1 VPDSS
6 RECQFDS
13 SEPCTNTKS
22 KFISY
27 LRVSTDKQGRS
38 GLGLE
43 AQRAAVQSYLNGGRW
58 STIAEY
64 VEAESGK
71 RSDRP
76 KLAKAL
82 AHAKAIGA
90 TLVFAK
96 LDRLTRNVDL
106 LRSLVAS
113 DVDLVFCDLPHVPP
127 GAMGRF
133 LLTQMASVAELEAGL
148 ISERTKAA
156 LAAAKARGV
165 KLGNPNGA
173 RALKGKQVGNKHAVA
188 AVKANTEHRAAN
200 LRAIVDDLRAQGTS
214 VRAVAAE
221 LNRRGILTPRGGAW
235 HPTSAAR
242 LPSRLQA

>member
-1 VPDSS
+1 VYI
-6 RECQFDS
+6 RQKRMA
-13 SEPCTNTKS
+13 TG
-22 KFISY
+22 KFVSY

-43 AQRAAVQSYLNGGRW
+43 AQREAVERFLNGGNW
-58 STIAEY
+58 TLAKEF
-64 VEAESGK
+64 VETESGK

-76 KLAKAL
+76 KLRAAL

-90 TLVFAK
+90 TVVFAK

-113 DVDLVFCDLPHVPP
+113 GVDLVFCDLPQVPP

-156 LAAAKARGV
+156 LAAAKRRGV

-173 RALKGKQVGNKHAVA
+173 RALRGKQVGNDAAVA
-188 AVKANTEHRAAN
+188 RIKAKASERAEN
-200 LRAIVDDLRAQGTS
+200 LRAIVEDIRAHGITS
-214 VRAVAAE
+214 VRTIADE
-221 LNRRGILTPRGGAW
+221 LNTRGILTARGGEW
-235 HPTSAAR
+235 HPTTVVR
-242 LPSRLQA
+242 LMERLAG

>member
-1 VPDSS
+1 MA
-6 RECQFDS
+6 
-13 SEPCTNTKS
+13 KG
-22 KFISY
+22 KFVSY

-43 AQRAAVQSYLNGGRW
+43 AQRTAVETYLNGGRW
-58 STIAEY
+58 TLVAEF
-64 VEAESGK
+64 VEVESGK
-71 RSDRP
+71 RNARP

-106 LRSLVAS
+106 LRALVAS

-173 RALKGKQVGNKHAVA
+173 RALRGKQTGNSEAVA
-188 AVKANTEHRAAN
+188 KIKEKAAKRAMD
-200 LRAIVDDLRAQGTS
+200 LRSIMDDVRAQGTTS
-214 VRAVAAE
+214 VRKIAEE
-221 LNRRGILTPRGGAW
+221 LNNRGILAPRGGEWQA
-235 HPTSAAR
+235 TTVVRLLAR
-242 LPSRLQA
+242 LRVQTG

>member
-1 VPDSS
+1 MA
-6 RECQFDS
+6 
-13 SEPCTNTKS
+13 TG
-22 KFISY
+22 KFVSY

-38 GLGLE
+38 GLGVE
-43 AQRAAVQSYLNGGRW
+43 AQREAVTRFLNGGDW
-58 STIAEY
+58 TLTKEY
-64 VEAESGK
+64 VETESGK

-76 KLAKAL
+76 KLKAAL

-90 TLVFAK
+90 TVVFAK

-113 DVDLVFCDLPHVPP
+113 DANLVFCDLPHVPA

-173 RALKGKQVGNKHAVA
+173 RALRGKQTGNAEAMEAIKAKAQGRAENLRDIVA
-188 AVKANTEHRAAN
+188 DVKA
-200 LRAIVDDLRAQGTS
+200 QGVAS
-214 VRAVAAE
+214 VRAIAAQ
-221 LNRRGILTPRGGAW
+221 LNCRDI
-235 HPTSAAR
+235 
-242 LPSRLQA
+242 

>member
-1 VPDSS
+1 MA
-6 RECQFDS
+6 
-13 SEPCTNTKS
+13 NG
-22 KFISY
+22 KFVSY

-43 AQRAAVQSYLNGGRW
+43 AQRTAVEGYLNGGRW
-58 STIAEY
+58 TLVAEY

-71 RSDRP
+71 RTDRP

-90 TLVFAK
+90 TVVFAK
-96 LDRLTRNVDL
+96 LDRLARNVDL
-106 LRSLVAS
+106 LRRLVAS

-173 RALKGKQVGNKHAVA
+173 RALRGKQIGNAA
-188 AVKANTEHRAAN
+188 AVTAVKENAAQRAEI
-200 LRAIVDDLRAQGTS
+200 LRSIVDDLRARGIIS
-214 VRAVAAE
+214 IRALSTE
-221 LNRRGILTPRGGAW
+221 LNERGVLTPRGGAW

-242 LPSRLQA
+242 LLSRLEA